1 MAVAIAET
9 QDAVPPPTVKD
20 RIVDAAR
27 RGAHLSHDVRL
38 AKSVARD
45 TIEDGIYAAKRALK
59 RVQRG
64 VDTLEDARDQTVRYV
79 KRQPFAAL
87 GIAAGVGV
95 LVGAC
100 VGWFGARVAN
110 RQPDK

>member
-1 MAVAIAET
+1 MAVATAET
-9 QDAVPPPTVKD
+9 QDTVQPPTVKD

-27 RGAHLSHDVRL
+27 RVAHVSHEVRL

-45 TIEDGIYAAKRALK
+45 TIEDGVYAAKRALK

-64 VDTLEDARDQTVRYV
+64 VETMEDVKDETARYV
-79 KRQPFAAL
+79 KRQPFVAV

-100 VGWFGARVAN
+100 VGWFGAGIAN
-110 RQPDK
+110 RPANK

>member
-1 MAVAIAET
+1 MAVATAET
-9 QDAVPPPTVKD
+9 QDTVQPPTVKD

-27 RGAHLSHDVRL
+27 HVAHVSHEVRL

-45 TIEDGIYAAKRALK
+45 TIEDGVYAAKRALK

-64 VDTLEDARDQTVRYV
+64 VETMEDVKDETARYV
-79 KRQPFAAL
+79 KRQPFVAV

-100 VGWFGARVAN
+100 VGWFGARIAN
-110 RQPDK
+110 RPPSK